1 MANNHPDAPKQ
12 FGIHL
17 REEAMEV
24 VSEIQLYRQRTNQ
37 TITLTPIGEDAI
49 HCHYNLLANEDAIKN
64 N

>member
-12 FGIHL
+12 FGIRL

-24 VSEIQLYRQRTNQ
+24 VSEIQLDRQRTNQ

-49 HCHYNLLANEDAIKN
+49 QCHYNRLANEDAIKN

>member
-1 MANNHPDAPKQ
+1 
-12 FGIHL
+12 
-17 REEAMEV
+17 MEV

-49 HCHYNLLANEDAIKN
+49 QCHYNRLANEDAIKN